1 MRRILLGLAA
11 TTGAAA
17 LTLTSL
23 PATSASTGQ
32 VGQHP
37 GTARAAQAAAT
48 YPTLSVTRV
57 AVGLDIPWDVKPI
70 TRGRLLITERST
82 KRLWLRVPGHRKQR
96 VRFPSASVWASGETG
111 LMGLAV
117 DPRFAKNKRFYTCQG
132 GHRAGGGH
140 DVRVLAWRFHEKPA
154 RATFVRRLL
163 VGIPATTGQHG
174 GCRLLIGRGGNLL
187 VGTGDAAT
195 GTNPRNLG
203 SLGGKTLRLNRFTG
217 APSKYNPFHASANRN
232 ARYIT
237 SYGHRNVQGLAQRYD
252 GTVWTAEH
260 GPDRDDEINR
270 LVNGGDYGWNPVPGY
285 DQTVPMTDQ
294 SLPGNQVVARW
305 SSGFPT
311 VATSG
316 IAWVR
321 GAQWGAYR
329 GTLAVA
335 ALKGSKLMFMHF
347 GANGTF
353 HGLRTPPALTRFGR
367 LRSVTNLANGD
378 LLVTTS
384 NGNGRDSVLR
394 VHPRG

>member
-11 TTGAAA
+11 TSGAAA

-23 PATSASTGQ
+23 PATSATTGEHGRQTSST
-32 VGQHP
+32 
-37 GTARAAQAAAT
+37 RAAQAAAT
-48 YPTLSVTRV
+48 YPTLRVTRV
-57 AVGLDIPWDVKPI
+57 AGGLDIPWDVKPI
-70 TRGRLLITERST
+70 SRGRLLITERST

-96 VRFPSASVWASGETG
+96 VRFPAASVWASGETG

-132 GHRAGGGH
+132 GNPAGGGH
-140 DVRVLAWRFHEKPA
+140 DVRVMAWRLAKKPA
-154 RATFVRRLL
+154 RAVFVRRLL
-163 VGIPATTGQHG
+163 TGIPATTGQHG
-174 GCRLLIGRGGNLL
+174 GCRLLIASNGTLL

-195 GTNPRNLG
+195 GTNPRNLN

-217 APSKYNPFHASANRN
+217 APSRLNPFYGSSNRN
-232 ARYIT
+232 RRYVT
-237 SYGHRNVQGLAQRYD
+237 SFGHRNVQGLAQRYD
-252 GTVWTAEH
+252 GTVWSAEH
-260 GPDRDDEINR
+260 GPDRDDEVNR
-270 LVNGGDYGWNPVPGY
+270 LVDGGDYGWNPVPGY
-285 DQTVPMTDQ
+285 NQSVPMTDQ
-294 SLPGNQVVARW
+294 SLPGNQVAARW

-335 ALKGSKLMFMHF
+335 ALKGSRLMFMHF
-347 GANGTF
+347 DKNGTF

-384 NGNGRDSVLR
+384 NGNGHDSVLR
-394 VHPRG
+394 VHPGR